1 MHLLLDNYSV
11 YFYVSLIEYFDSLVC
26 VFDAF
31 VLLIG

>member
-26 VFDAF
+26 VFGAF
-31 VLLIG
+31 VLLIA